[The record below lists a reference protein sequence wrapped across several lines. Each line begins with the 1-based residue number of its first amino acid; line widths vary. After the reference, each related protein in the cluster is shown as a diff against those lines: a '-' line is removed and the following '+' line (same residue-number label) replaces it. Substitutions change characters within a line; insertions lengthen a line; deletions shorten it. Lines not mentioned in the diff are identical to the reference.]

1 MTKNYL
7 TYPFK
12 VMRIT
17 QNYSG
22 KTSHYPHTQGNIK
35 DYPIDEG
42 GKDTG
47 RDAFYCPCDK
57 MIVKR
62 VYGVGNGGVNTLWLE
77 SSDIV
82 YFADGTSGIVT
93 MLLTHPND
101 SDLKGIKAGKVYKRG
116 EVICHEGTDG
126 ATGNHIHLS
135 AGKGKFSGNGWTKNS
150 KGKYVL
156 TCTGG
161 GKKPETLF
169 YVDKSFTTIKS
180 NGGLAFKTLP
190 LTSSAGYYKVNT
202 AVLNVRKA
210 AGTAYAKNGTLKMGN
225 KVKIIET
232 KNNWGKIG
240 TNKWICLDYC
250 VKVGG

>member
-17 QNYSG
+17 QTYNG
-22 KTSHYPHTQGNIK
+22 RTSHYPHTTGNIK

-47 RDAFYCPCDK
+47 RDGFYCPCDRIK
-57 MIVKR
+57 VKR

-77 SSDIV
+77 SCEAV
-82 YFADGTSGIVT
+82 NFADGTSGYVT

-101 SDLKGIKAGKVYKRG
+101 SDLKSIKAGKVYKRG
-116 EVICHEGTDG
+116 ELICHEGMDG

-135 AGKGKFSGNGWTKNS
+135 AGKGKFSGNGWKRNS

-161 GKKPETLF
+161 TFKPEKLF
-169 YVDKSFTTIKS
+169 FVDPEFTTIKS
-180 NGGLAFKTLP
+180 SGGLAFKKINATP
-190 LTSSAGYYKVNT
+190 TAGYYKINT
-202 AVLNVRKA
+202 MALNIRKA
-210 AGTAYAKNGTLKMGN
+210 AGTAYSKNGTLKLGD
-225 KVKIIET
+225 KVKILEV
-232 KNNWGKIG
+232 KDNWGRFAKE
-240 TNKWICLDYC
+240 KWICLDYC
-250 VKVGG
+250 VKVGV